1 MSLLDFHNYVQAKKN
16 DIYTKNIP
24 PYFFERNVLKTTAN
38 PSWLNNPKKKSIT
51 PLIDYNFYE
60 LPVNTY
66 HVLLNWPV
74 KVSVTV
80 LTKNNGDNKNKIT
93 LNLKE
98 FWINEIPNINPDKL
112 KINTFKDLLEITHF
126 VGIPIT
132 TSFLDRITNSI
143 KENIIHFQTS
153 TPFYPQRYTSSY
165 ISEDTLNAIVNAC
178 KESVDLRAAHGN
190 IATNENQYLRIC
202 PYVWNVKH
210 YDMYNVINSPLFND
224 WSEYISFLMSQY
236 NHGVG
241 DGRMFNLA
249 KEQYIRSTA
258 FTLTWIR
265 DSSITKSII
274 NKPLPEWNNL
284 TTEREKLAYLSQ
296 CKLVDHS
303 WYTLTGIY
311 VCCHHEKLLLTGRE
325 PPTITS
331 DNNKLC
337 KWCYEIIESNM
348 NDTNVFAEGRID
360 INEASIIN
368 NNGEDDVNILLEQD
382 VVNKRV
388 SRNNS
393 RILYRLRLVSNK
405 HITSSDISSYE
416 PSMRNVRKVVNKWLQ
431 FFNLKRYK
439 ELFST
444 LTSIDVSSQRSIGIA
459 WGRILEHFGITT
471 ESRNNQNIEEFV
483 GVLKQ
488 YLNSYITTK
497 QTSSRIDRRIFKI
510 IINSQHIPVHIMY
523 TLGDAYAVA
532 MVDNMDQINFNNLR
546 INQKV
551 LSTPIFFNNY
561 YYYTS
566 SLIKDKNFLAL
577 INNLYVNLNNF
588 YGRKIE
594 IIYVDRTINIEDTNL
609 NFDREVL
616 FNSPYKSNVD
626 YYRLLSYFADCNN
639 SSVTVA
645 LPNYNILDSMNK
657 IGIIKLIKNV
667 TSLIYSNLIYQRLP
681 NKVITTTTTILN
693 AIDSSKKLE
702 KKYQQNVYGNNIQ
715 ALLDTT
721 NIPINEQYDCAG
733 LEHILR
739 PKCSSK
745 HYKSNKLSN
754 KLNYDGIILDTMND
768 DNQFKIK
775 NIPTVQYSGKT
786 NSNRVTDFFQGK
798 KYNATLMNMY
808 SLGIQYMMKLYYWCM
823 NLETDMN
830 ANFVMDGFITDC
842 RIKLWTAL
850 NQTLSQTN
858 VIPSYALI
866 NSTNQSI
873 LNKIDL
879 FSKEVASYLQI
890 IDVNMRNDIL
900 KWMYE
905 ELEWRALSSIT
916 PTEYENILIN
926 SIKYTNRAIIR
937 EEERAKRDDEEDII
951 IPDVIEDDQY
961 DILMNV
967 EDDADAMDEGIQ
979 ALYSDDMVID
989 NEGIY

>member
-24 PYFFERNVLKTTAN
+24 PYFFERNVLKTFAN
-38 PSWLNNPKKKSIT
+38 PSWINNPKKKSIT

-60 LPVNTY
+60 LSVNTY

-112 KINTFKDLLEITHF
+112 NIHTFKDLLEITHF

-132 TSFLDRITNSI
+132 SSFLDRITNSI
-143 KENIIHFQTS
+143 KENIIHFRAS
-153 TPFYPQRYTSSY
+153 TLVYPQRYTSSY

-178 KESVDLRAAHGN
+178 KESVDLRAIYGN
-190 IATNENQYLRIC
+190 IAKNENQYLRIC
-202 PYVWNVKH
+202 PYVWNVRH
-210 YDMYNVINSPLFND
+210 YDMYNVINSSLFND

-241 DGRMFNLA
+241 DSRMFILA

-274 NKPLPEWNNL
+274 NKPLAEWNNL

-296 CKLVDHS
+296 CQLVDHS
-303 WYTLTGIY
+303 WYTLSGIY

-368 NNGEDDVNILLEQD
+368 NTGEDDVNILLEQD

-393 RILYRLRLVSNK
+393 RVLYRLRLVSNK
-405 HITSSDISSYE
+405 HITTSDISNYE

-431 FFNLKRYK
+431 FFKLKLYE

-444 LTSIDVSSQRSIGIA
+444 LTKIDVFSQRSIGIA

-471 ESRNNQNIEEFV
+471 ESRNNQNIEDFV
-483 GVLKQ
+483 IVLKQ

-497 QTSSRIDRRIFKI
+497 QTSSRVDRRIFKI
-510 IINSQHIPVHIMY
+510 IFNSQHIPVHIMY

-532 MVDNMDQINFNNLR
+532 MVDNMDNINFNNLR

-551 LSTPIFFNNY
+551 LSTPIFFYNH
-561 YYYTS
+561 YYTS
-566 SLIKDKNFLAL
+566 SLIKDDNFLAL
-577 INNLYVNLNNF
+577 INNLYANLNRIFN
-588 YGRKIE
+588 RTIK
-594 IIYVDRTINIEDTNL
+594 IIYADRTISIEDTNL
-609 NFDREVL
+609 DFDRKVL

-626 YYRLLSYFADCNN
+626 YYRLLSYFADCNA

-657 IGIIKLIKNV
+657 IGIIKLIKYV
-667 TSLIYSNLIYQRLP
+667 TSLIYSNLIRQQLP
-681 NKVITTTTTILN
+681 NNVIDLTKTILN
-693 AIDSSKKLE
+693 TIDSSKKLE
-702 KKYQQNVYGNNIQ
+702 KKYQQNVYGKNIQ
-715 ALLDTT
+715 ALLNTT
-721 NIPINEQYDCAG
+721 NIPINEQYNCTE
-733 LEHILR
+733 LENILR

-786 NSNRVTDFFQGK
+786 NSKRVTDFFKGK
-798 KYNATLMNMY
+798 KYNDTLMNTY

-937 EEERAKRDDEEDII
+937 EEKAKRDDEEDII

-961 DILMNV
+961 DILMTV